1 MTFPIREQAVRLV
14 RSLAACPGARMEEC
28 RQVVLVVNSDAA
40 SCEAA
45 IYVLEC
51 ISGQWRVV
59 SGPVSGNIGRNGFAP
74 PGGKRE
80 GDGRTP
86 SGIFGLGTAFGYP
99 PAVDTGMAY
108 RQSGE
113 DDFWVNDVGSPDY
126 NRWVK
131 GARDGTSVER
141 MKRDDDLYKYGI
153 VVEYNTDPVVRGLGS
168 AIFLHVWV
176 GAGAPTDGCVSMSEE
191 AILLVLAWLDASAK
205 PVAVMGTEGHLAAI
219 G

>member
-1 MTFPIREQAVRLV
+1 MTFPIREQAVRFV
-14 RSLAACPGARMEEC
+14 EFLAARPGAQMGEC
-28 RQVVLVVNSDAA
+28 RQVVLVANSDAA

-45 IYVLEC
+45 VYVLEC

-74 PGGKRE
+74 PGGKSE

-86 SGIFGLGTAFGYP
+86 SGVFGLGTAFGYP

-108 RQSGE
+108 RQSVE
-113 DDFWVNDVGSPDY
+113 DDFWVSDIESPDY

-131 GARDGTSVER
+131 GGQGWTSVER

-168 AIFLHVWV
+168 AIFFHVW
-176 GAGAPTDGCVSMSEE
+176 AGSRVPTDGCVSMSEE
-191 AILLVLAWLDASAK
+191 AIVLMLAWLDASAN
-205 PVAVMGTEGHLAAI
+205 PVAVMGTEADLAAVR
-219 G
+219 